1 MEFSDASLIML
12 LKLRA
17 CIHRQMCT
25 IATMASSSRKGR
37 LSRSTC
43 SEVTITQIVVCAVP
57 DEMASNEHIFPHPHL
72 DNAYIDD
79 REHLQHGWIIFSNPF
94 QAAQPTQNLP
104 TDGYRVIN
112 LGRKNRARSGI
123 TITFRAHR
131 QVLADHMVFETGD
144 GSNLENVLVECHF
157 DNNTRASHGY
167 INIYHGEDITLG
179 WNCRMEHYDLKIP
192 RMARGI
198 MQSYVDDNRDTRVR
212 RGELPFSI
220 QAKNGTGHS
229 IIGFANDRILGHIK
243 SRRNKPGSGW
253 KWSVIT
259 RDGGVHWPTI
269 LAITVA
275 IIGFIALFI
284 MYLRYKKVNKLSWI
298 CCVKKETT
306 DDGTSSTS
314 SATSATTG
322 IEGIYSNA

>member
-1 MEFSDASLIML
+1 
-12 LKLRA
+12 
-17 CIHRQMCT
+17 
-25 IATMASSSRKGR
+25 
-37 LSRSTC
+37 
-43 SEVTITQIVVCAVP
+43 
-57 DEMASNEHIFPHPHL
+57 
-72 DNAYIDD
+72 
-79 REHLQHGWIIFSNPF
+79 
-94 QAAQPTQNLP
+94 
-104 TDGYRVIN
+104 
-112 LGRKNRARSGI
+112 
-123 TITFRAHR
+123 
-131 QVLADHMVFETGD
+131 
-144 GSNLENVLVECHF
+144 
-157 DNNTRASHGY
+157 
-167 INIYHGEDITLG
+167 
-179 WNCRMEHYDLKIP
+179 
-192 RMARGI
+192 MARGI

-284 MYLRYKKVNKLSWI
+284 MYFRYKKVNKLSWI